1 MNDINYPN
9 IGMTLSRDL
18 MPQIKDQKDFMSFLK
33 TKGINY
39 DIQTVPT
46 NDLKSTQSEFDKD
59 KIMSIMNADQKKID
73 PIITSSDG
81 YVVDGHHRWI
91 ANHNTSGK
99 CKSYVVNMPALDL
112 LKSAKDYNN
121 GIESTISEEITH
133 KQFGPMM
140 DSFVSFASDHLG
152 IKSLPKIRYKDVND
166 DFSSF
171 GAYNPHSKEIVLQT
185 KNRHP
190 MDVFRTLAHELVHH
204 WQKENG
210 LIGKDVAKEG
220 STGSKVENKANAEA
234 GVILRHWGKK
244 NSHMFNS
251 GALVEAFLAEAA
263 TMKTP
268 IRRIKPAN
276 RARKKAL
283 FYAGGPGSGKD
294 YVAKQTGYGHGL
306 TEVNSDHAFEHLL
319 GKQGLSKTLP
329 PEQMEKRTA
338 VRSKAKGL
346 TKIRQNALLS
356 SGRGVIINTTGHDSD
371 KIKAMKGELENRGYD
386 TKMVFVNTSNE
397 VSRQRNENRGKSG
410 GRKVPE
416 DVRQEYW
423 NKAQAAKNKYRKMF
437 GNEHF
442 HHIDNSLDMKTAS
455 DDEKAAKHGEFTD
468 VFKKIRSWATAIP
481 ENPIGKKEIEAELAK
496 RRRKPK
502 AEVIPAS
509 TPAKPRKTV
518 FGAVSPEANA
528 TAKGLG
534 LKHYGAGYFG
544 PRKKGPRGEPIIT
557 HREVNGKLTKVS
569 PKKKPLIPQQPI
581 KEDLRQW
588 FDPKHPKG
596 GWKRINAKGEAI
608 GPCAR
613 EEGEAK
619 PKCMSNEKRAK
630 LSKKER
636 AAAVAAKRKHDP
648 NPERK
653 GEPINVSNFGKGKLT
668 EENKPTNPELW
679 ARAKSLAKQKFD
691 VYPSAYANGWASKW
705 YKSKGGGWK
714 SVNEE
719 FEDFIEEEYGAGF
732 WGTDELA
739 QNYVAATPGQK
750 YWKGKAKNAPDAG
763 DTLLGRT
770 AQIHPLVPEETQPK
784 KKKKWK
790 RKALAQEVY
799 DSKTDTALNVKG
811 LPSGGGIGPEFSS
824 PASPT
829 MIGGMAGS
837 PYGTGM
843 PSNYMPYYGFSESV
857 ETWANSPKTISAYK
871 ARYGSMAQQK
881 LNEDKNKMAGKTIR
895 QLREAWEAIGGRD
908 MGTVPAAGRYKD
920 GAMAEESPA
929 WQRKEGKRESGGLNR
944 KGVESYR
951 RENPGSKL
959 QTAVTTDPSKLKKG
973 SKASKRRLSFCRR
986 MKGMKAKL
994 TSAKTARDPD
1004 SRINKSLR
1012 AWNCEE

>member
-171 GAYNPHSKEIVLQT
+171 GAYNPHSKEIILQT

-220 STGSKVENKANAEA
+220 STGSEVENKANSEA

-244 NSHMFNS
+244 NNHMFKS
-251 GALVEAFLAEAA
+251 GALVEELLTEAA
-263 TMKTP
+263 TRNIIKKPSGDVSFKTVLVVGATGSGKNAVAKKVAP
-268 IRRIKPAN
+268 HLKEVDSDAATEYFSKKEGVPLAN
-276 RARKKAL
+276 PLETAQRQGIRKKAQ
-283 FYAGGPGSGKD
+283 S
-294 YVAKQTGYGHGL
+294 
-306 TEVNSDHAFEHLL
+306 
-319 GKQGLSKTLP
+319 
-329 PEQMEKRTA
+329 
-338 VRSKAKGL
+338 L
-346 TKIRQNALLS
+346 TKKRQNLLLQS
-356 SGRGVIINTTGHDSD
+356 NRGLLINTTGHDHEKIAKLKSD
-371 KIKAMKGELENRGYD
+371 LESRGHD
-386 TKMVFVNTSNE
+386 VKMVFVHADNETS
-397 VSRQRNENRGKSG
+397 RARNVARGKGG
-410 GRKVPE
+410 GREVPE
-416 DVRQEYW
+416 KNRQEIW
-423 NKAQAAKNKYRKMF
+423 KKTQANVPRFKKMF
-437 GNEHF
+437 GDNF
-442 HHIDNSLDMKTAS
+442 HYVDNSPDLSPKSTISKEDR
-455 DDEKAAKHGEFTD
+455 EAKESEFTD
-468 VFKKIRSWATAIP
+468 LYKKVYSWSRALP
-481 ENPIGKKEIEAELAK
+481 ENPVGRKAVQEKIAK
-496 RRRKPK
+496 RRNKP
-502 AEVIPAS
+502 ERIERPVS
-509 TPAKPRKTV
+509 VSAKPRKTV
-518 FGAVSPEANA
+518 FGAVSPEVNA
-528 TAKGLG
+528 AAKALG
-534 LKHYGAGYFG
+534 LKHYGNRYFG
-544 PRKKGPRGEPIIT
+544 LRKKGPKGEPIIT

-569 PKKKPLIPQQPI
+569 PKKRPLIPQQPI

-588 FDPKHPKG
+588 FDPNHPKG

-636 AAAVAAKRKHDP
+636 ASAVAAKRKHDP

-653 GEPINVSNFGKGKLT
+653 GSPINVSNFGKGKLT

-679 ARAKSLAKQKFD
+679 ARAKSMAKQKFD
-691 VYPSAYANGWASKW
+691 VYPSAYANGWAAKW

-732 WGTDELA
+732 WGTDDLA
-739 QNYVAATPGQK
+739 KNLVAATPGQK
-750 YWKGKAKNAPDAG
+750 YWKGKAKNAPPSNDSFFG
-763 DTLLGRT
+763 PTT
-770 AQIHPLVPEETQPK
+770 IVHPLVPEETQPK
-784 KKKKWK
+784 KKWK
-790 RKALAQEVY
+790 RKTLAQEEGVTASAS
-799 DSKTDTALNVKG
+799 DSILVSPTGVG
-811 LPSGGGIGPEFSS
+811 PSGGGGLGPEFG
-824 PASPT
+824 
-829 MIGGMAGS
+829 IGRDGMLGIAGT

-843 PSNYMPYYGFSESV
+843 PANFAPYGIYGMSESV
-857 ETWANSPKTISAYK
+857 ESWANNPKTIAAYK

-881 LNEDKNKMAGKTIR
+881 LNEDKNKMAGKTIK
-895 QLREAWEAIGGRD
+895 QLRESWGDRYGLT
-908 MGTVPAAGRYKD
+908 MNTVPATNQNKD
-920 GAMAEESPA
+920 EGLVGEDSPA
-929 WQRKEGKRESGGLNR
+929 WQRKEGKRESGGLNK